1 MLRQAVCYHR
11 RMSPRGLRR
20 PGAAL
25 LLFVLTGSLAATK
38 GPPDPL
44 LTARRLYNQGQ
55 YDQALEAAQMAAS
68 NPSIVSSARLV
79 MGRARL
85 ERYRQTPI
93 PAELD
98 TARTELRGV
107 DPRAIDARERIE
119 LQVGFAELLYFEDR
133 YGAAAELLDPVID
146 QSTTLAPEAH
156 DRALDWWATALDR
169 QAQSAA
175 PSDRGLVHFRIGE
188 RMEQELRRDPT
199 SVPASYW
206 LAASARGAGDLDRAW
221 SAASAGWIRAALA
234 RERGDTLR
242 ADLDKLVLQAII
254 PERAARLPQKDRRP
268 AAASMTAD
276 WEAFKKIW

>member
-1 MLRQAVCYHR
+1 
-11 RMSPRGLRR
+11 MSLERARR
-20 PGAAL
+20 PGPAL
-25 LLFVLTGSLAATK
+25 LLLIVTMSVAATK
-38 GPPDPL
+38 APDPL

-55 YDQALEAAQMAAS
+55 YDQALEVAQQAAS

-85 ERYRQTPI
+85 ERYRQTPM

-98 TARTELRGV
+98 TARQELRAV
-107 DPRAIDARERIE
+107 DPKAIDARERLE
-119 LQVGFAELLYFEDR
+119 LQIGFAELLYFEDR

-146 QSTTLAPEAH
+146 ASTTLAPEAH

-169 QAQSAA
+169 QAQSAS
-175 PSDRGLVHFRIGE
+175 PPDRGIVHFRISE
-188 RMEQELRRDPT
+188 RMEQELRRDPA

-221 SAASAGWIRAALA
+221 SAASAGWIRATLV
-234 RERGDTLR
+234 RERGDSLR
-242 ADLDKLVLQAII
+242 ADLDKLVTQAII
-254 PERAARLPQKDRRP
+254 PERAARLPAKDRRQ
-268 AAASMTAD
+268 AAESMTAD